1 MIFEFVRLSS
11 LRAFFTLLVLMI
23 CASGRA
29 QSSAYY
35 EHNESATYYQA
46 IAAYKALAEKYEE
59 ARLTTQAKT
68 DCGKPLHLFV
78 IDTKQQFK
86 SKLTKRSSRM
96 VILINN
102 AIHPGEPCGIDASI
116 KLATDLLEKPEYD
129 SLLERC
135 VICIIPVYNIGGA
148 LNRGVS
154 RVNQN
159 GPKAYGFRG
168 NYQHL
173 DLNRDFIKMDSKNM
187 KGMARIF
194 QAWNPSIYIETHTTN
209 GYQYQYSLGL
219 IPTQPDKLGG
229 ECGKILR
236 NEMLPEIYK
245 RMSSIGKEITPYVY
259 TRDGT
264 PHRSIMDFMETPRYS
279 TGYAALFQT
288 IGFIT
293 EAHKFKP
300 FKDRVEHT
308 YHTMLS
314 IIKSANKRRDEII
327 RARKLDRNSLRK
339 AKEAHLAWVIDST
352 RTDPLKFKGYAFGE
366 TKSGLSDV
374 KYTQYDLLNP
384 RSYNLKHYT
393 YFKPS
398 KTVKIP
404 EAYVIPQAYA
414 RVITNLRMNRVRM
427 KKLKRDSVMEL
438 SVYYID
444 KYETVPTPFE
454 KHYLHYNT
462 KVREEKQIIELFA
475 GDMIVPTDQ
484 DKIRFVMETL
494 EPEAPDSYFNW
505 NFFDNVL
512 QRKEGFSHYA
522 FDSTA
527 TRMIAQDPKLKKDFD
542 AQMKSDSTFASSHW
556 RQLNFIYERSR
567 YMDKAYMRYPIFR
580 ISRK

>member
-1 MIFEFVRLSS
+1 MIFKLKRLSL
-11 LRAFFTLLVLMI
+11 LRAFFIPVTFMGAVVAM
-23 CASGRA
+23 A
-29 QSSAYY
+29 QSPTYY

-46 IAAYKALAEKYEE
+46 IAAYKALAAKYDE
-59 ARLTTQAKT
+59 ASLITQAKT

-86 SKLTKRSSRM
+86 AKMVRRSSRM

-116 KLATDLLEKPEYD
+116 KLATDLLKKPEYD
-129 SLLERC
+129 SLLSRC
-135 VICIIPVYNIGGA
+135 IICIVPVYNIGGA

-187 KGMARIF
+187 MAMSRLF
-194 QAWNPSIYIETHTTN
+194 HAWNPSIYIETHTTN

-229 ECGKILR
+229 NCGKILR
-236 NEMLPEIYK
+236 EQMLPEIYK
-245 RMSSIGKEITPYVY
+245 SMAAKGKEITPYVY

-314 IIKSANKRRDEII
+314 IIESANRRRDDIVT
-327 RARKLDRNSLRK
+327 ARKLDRSALRK
-339 AKEAHLAWVIDST
+339 APQAHLAWVIDSSK
-352 RTDPLKFKGYAFGE
+352 TDPLKFKGYGFGE
-366 TKSGLSDV
+366 AKSGLSDV
-374 KYTQYDLLNP
+374 RYTQYDLLHPQTFNI
-384 RSYNLKHYT
+384 KHYT
-393 YFKPS
+393 YFKPA
-398 KTVKIP
+398 KTIDVP
-404 EAYVIPQAYA
+404 EAYIIPQAYTKL
-414 RVITNLRMNRVRM
+414 ITNLRFNRVRM

-444 KYETVPTPFE
+444 KYETVRTPFE
-454 KHYLHYNT
+454 KHYMHYNT

-475 GDMIVPTDQ
+475 GDVIVYTDQ
-484 DKIRFVMETL
+484 DKVRYIVETL

-505 NFFDNVL
+505 NYFDNIL

-527 TRMIAQDPKLKKDFD
+527 TRMLSEDAELKKDFD
-542 AQMKSDSTFASSHW
+542 EQMKVDSTFAKSHW
-556 RQLNFIYERSR
+556 RQLNFVYERSK
-567 YMDKAYMRYPIFR
+567 YMDKAYLRYPVFR
-580 ISRK
+580 IPRK